1 MFSQCN
7 VQVDR
12 ERLCYRS
19 HPFRV
24 QVLIISY
31 LMFRKEVKV
40 LAMPRDMERFTRQKT
55 KMEHY
60 RQWKSPFP
68 IDQNWTVST
77 ESKLPQQ
84 NDSARLQSTVK
95 TNFVLVAPG
104 ERLLPV
110 DQTATKKNDV
120 LFVAN

>member
-1 MFSQCN
+1 MK
-7 VQVDR
+7 VQ
-12 ERLCYRS
+12 
-19 HPFRV
+19 
-24 QVLIISY
+24 
-31 LMFRKEVKV
+31 
-40 LAMPRDMERFTRQKT
+40 AMDMERFTRQKT

-77 ESKLPQQ
+77 KRKLPYRLPQQ
-84 NDSARLQSTVK
+84 IDLARLQSTVK
-95 TNFVLVAPG
+95 TIFVPVAPG

>member
-1 MFSQCN
+1 M
-7 VQVDR
+7 
-12 ERLCYRS
+12 
-19 HPFRV
+19 
-24 QVLIISY
+24 
-31 LMFRKEVKV
+31 KA
-40 LAMPRDMERFTRQKT
+40 LAMPGDMERLTPQKT

-84 NDSARLQSTVK
+84 NDSTRPQATMK
-95 TNFVLVAPG
+95 TIFVLVAPG